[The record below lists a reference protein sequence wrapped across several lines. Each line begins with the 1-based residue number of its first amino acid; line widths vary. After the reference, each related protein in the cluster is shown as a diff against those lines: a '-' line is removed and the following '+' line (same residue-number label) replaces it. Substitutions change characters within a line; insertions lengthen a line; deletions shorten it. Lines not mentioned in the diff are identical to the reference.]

1 MTLSRASFASML
13 GGFALTTLAFV
24 GVAVAGPT
32 PFGSR
37 SLDIPAPSG
46 FEPVS
51 KDLPQIFDVSQAYL
65 PPGNRLV
72 EAYIKPEAK
81 AELAAGNPQ
90 DLDRYFQLQVLRQVD
105 GVAISNEDFAANMAQ
120 VEAEIAKLAPTLDKQ
135 AADLASSGN
144 KAVKD
149 QYGAD
154 ANVSLSDV
162 QYDGVFKRESWGVF
176 FSMGSNVAT
185 GPGTEK
191 RVIGGTAIV
200 MVKQQLLY
208 LYCFADESGPDARR
222 WAQESVV
229 AWAEAIRVANGES
242 SSSEA
247 AAEPETLAGTPARSS
262 GVMRG
267 AVVGALIGGIVGL
280 MFWLNKKRKA
290 G

>member
-1 MTLSRASFASML
+1 MTHTRTRFASIL
-13 GGFALTTLAFV
+13 IGFALTTAVFV
-24 GVAVAGPT
+24 GGAMAGPT
-32 PFGSR
+32 KFGSR
-37 SLDIPAPSG
+37 SLDIPDPSG

-51 KDLPQIFDVSQAYL
+51 KDLPQVFDVSQAYL

-81 AELAAGNPQ
+81 AELLAGNPQ
-90 DLDRYFQLQVLRQVD
+90 DLERYFQLQVLRQVD
-105 GVAISNEDFAANMAQ
+105 GVSISDEEFAANMEQ

-135 AADLASSGN
+135 AAELASSGN

-154 ANVSLSDV
+154 ANLTLSGV
-162 QYDGVFKRESWGVF
+162 QYDGVFKREPWGVF
-176 FSMGSNVAT
+176 FSMGSNVAV

-208 LYCFADESGPDARR
+208 LYCFADDTGPEARR
-222 WAQESVV
+222 WVQENVV
-229 AWAEAIRVANGES
+229 AWAESIREANGEDATATG
-242 SSSEA
+242 SEA
-247 AAEPETLAGTPARSS
+247 GATAGAGSRSS

-267 AVVGALIGGIVGL
+267 AIVGALIGGIVGL

>member
-1 MTLSRASFASML
+1 MMRPRFSVAPILA
-13 GGFALTTLAFV
+13 GFALATLAFV
-24 GVAVAGPT
+24 GNAIAGPT

-51 KDLPQIFDVSQAYL
+51 RDLPQVFDVSQAYL
-65 PPGNRLV
+65 PAGNRLV
-72 EAYIKPEAK
+72 EAYIEPDAK
-81 AELAAGNPQ
+81 AELMAGRPQ
-90 DLDRYFQLQVLRQVD
+90 DLARYFQLQVLRQVD
-105 GVAISNEDFAANMAQ
+105 GVSISNEDFAANLAQ

-144 KAVKD
+144 QAVKD

-162 QYDGVFKRESWGVF
+162 QFDGIFKRAPWGVF
-176 FSMGSNVAT
+176 FTMGSNVAT

-208 LYCFADESGPDARR
+208 LYCFADDSGPDARR
-222 WAQESVV
+222 WAQQNVV
-229 AWAEAIRVANGES
+229 AWAEAIRAANGES
-242 SSSEA
+242 STTDAGAEA
-247 AAEPETLAGTPARSS
+247 QPGSASRSS

-267 AVVGALIGGIVGL
+267 TIVGALIGGIVGL